1 METQIGQ
8 ALQQLAENL
17 QVEKAPEQTNSLESY
32 KTRSNLQDSDKRMM
46 ELKYSAPR
54 ICDMDHNL
62 QSMWAKSLLLKIH
75 VITGWVIPDT
85 ELLNILID
93 QFEKKLIENYGML
106 NVEEIE
112 YAFRSGGT
120 VVKDWGKS
128 MNLALIDEVLI
139 PYLNKRF
146 DLSASEERQKSEPPQ
161 QVIYTDAQLDDQQRE
176 DIEHFYQRLLKGQIP
191 YRIPEYFKGM
201 LVKDGLMKPDEYIEN
216 FLSHRLNNGI
226 QNIYKKVE

>member
-1 METQIGQ
+1 MEIQIGQ
-8 ALQQLAENL
+8 ALQQVQENL
-17 QVEKAPEQTNSLESY
+17 QVEKMPEQTNSLESY
-32 KTRSNLQDSDKRMM
+32 KSRSKLQDQDKRMM
-46 ELKYSAPR
+46 ELKYAAPR

-85 ELLNILID
+85 DLLTILID

-112 YAFRSGGT
+112 YAFRSSGT

-139 PYLNKRF
+139 PYLNSRF
-146 DLSASEERQKSEPPQ
+146 ELSATEERLKAEPPEQ
-161 QVIYTDAQLDDQQRE
+161 KLYNDQELDDQQRA
-176 DIEHFYQRLLKGQIP
+176 DIEAFYQRLLKGQIP
-191 YRIPEYFKGM
+191 YKIPEYFKPM
-201 LVKDGLMKPDEYIEN
+201 LIKDGLMRPEEYVEH
-216 FLSHRLNNGI
+216 FLSHRLNNGFK
-226 QNIYKKVE
+226 NIYTKE